1 MFPDEVNPRCSCG
14 QVADEFYMM
23 CVRLDET
30 MTDYDIKRSWSR
42 MDLVSL
48 CQEPGLAAEVVAFLS
63 LRDAGPQGPAWPPR
77 ASSLSYHARRC
88 SEYSAG
94 KWRRV
99 R

>member
-1 MFPDEVNPRCSCG
+1 MQKTLIVNLTLRGVLCDSSRPELSS
-14 QVADEFYMM
+14 AWW
-23 CVRLDET
+23 L
-30 MTDYDIKRSWSR
+30 R